1 MWQYNMASDHAGL
14 LSRLQG
20 ALVVGIPARISSDDF
35 MALSATVLQRLESED
50 VAAVVINLQQLSVTE
65 TALLEALDKMLSM
78 IQMMGVPTAVAG
90 MQAGLITALVHL
102 DINTD
107 RLSFARDVPR
117 AIRML
122 K

>member
-1 MWQYNMASDHAGL
+1 MDYDGL

-20 ALVVGIPARISSDDF
+20 ALVVDIPARISIDELMD
-35 MALSATVLQRLESED
+35 LSSTVLQRLESD
-50 VAAVVINLQQLSVTE
+50 AVAAVVINLQQLSVTE
-65 TALLEALDKMLSM
+65 TALLQALDKMLSM
-78 IQMMGVPTAVAG
+78 IQIMGVPAAVAG

-107 RLSFARDVPR
+107 RLHFAKDVQR

-122 K
+122 R

>member
-1 MWQYNMASDHAGL
+1 MAPDHAGL

-20 ALVVGIPARISSDDF
+20 ALVVDIPARISSDDF

-107 RLSFARDVPR
+107 RLCFARDVPR

>member
-1 MWQYNMASDHAGL
+1 VSMHHEGL
-14 LSRLQG
+14 LSSLQG
-20 ALVVGIPARISSDDF
+20 SLVVDIPARISSDDLID
-35 MALSATVLQRLESED
+35 LSATVLQRLESDD

-65 TALLEALDKMLSM
+65 TALLQALDKMLSM
-78 IQMMGVPTAVAG
+78 IQIMGVPAAVAG

-107 RLSFARDVPR
+107 RLCFARDVPR